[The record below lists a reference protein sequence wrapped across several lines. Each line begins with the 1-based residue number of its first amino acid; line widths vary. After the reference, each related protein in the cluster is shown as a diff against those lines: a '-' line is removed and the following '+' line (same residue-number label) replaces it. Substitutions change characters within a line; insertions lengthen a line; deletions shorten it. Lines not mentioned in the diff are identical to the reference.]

1 MTSREQSM
9 LTPHVIHC
17 SLNIV
22 GAHLADDE
30 YTEMLYHGNS
40 FHVFKGVY
48 FPVISVYF
56 DIQCFLL
63 NSFQYA

>member
-1 MTSREQSM
+1 MIASGERSV
-9 LTPHVIHC
+9 LTQCVIHC

-30 YTEMLYHGNS
+30 YTEMLYHGNN
-40 FHVFKGVY
+40 FHVFKGEY

-56 DIQCFLL
+56 DIQCFLH
-63 NSFQYA
+63 YA